1 MSVTVS
7 LGDSDT
13 QPSAS
18 RFPLLTEQLL
28 SHRILM
34 EIIRVPEKLE
44 HIGKEPFLP
53 HGKSCSSWGSL
64 GLRGSSRYK
73 LKLVFLSA
81 SLLGS
86 VGKSLFAS

>member
-1 MSVTVS
+1 MSVTAS

-18 RFPLLTEQLL
+18 HFPLLTEQLL

-44 HIGKEPFLP
+44 QVGKEPFLP

-64 GLRGSSRYK
+64 GRYK
-73 LKLVFLSA
+73 LKLVFLSI

-86 VGKSLFAS
+86 AGKSLFAS

>member
-1 MSVTVS
+1 MTHRS
-7 LGDSDT
+7 

-18 RFPLLTEQLL
+18 HFPLLTEQLL
-28 SHRILM
+28 SHRIVM

-44 HIGKEPFLP
+44 HVGTEPFLP

-64 GLRGSSRYK
+64 GLGGSRRYR
-73 LKLVFLSA
+73 LKLVFLSI

-86 VGKSLFAS
+86 VGKSLIAS